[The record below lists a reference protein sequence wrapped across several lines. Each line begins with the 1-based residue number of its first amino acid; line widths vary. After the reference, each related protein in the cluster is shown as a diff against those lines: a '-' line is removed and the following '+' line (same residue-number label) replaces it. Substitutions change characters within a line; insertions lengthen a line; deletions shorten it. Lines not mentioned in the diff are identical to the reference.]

1 MTDSTR
7 RLLRSALVAVIIAAL
22 MPVIAILVAAFGS
35 AANERVAIGFFIN
48 VVVVLGLQV
57 FMGNS
62 GVTNFGHPAFMG
74 VAAYA
79 FAVLCTPAAIKASTI
94 PAAPFGLA
102 TVTLSPWVGALVA
115 LIVVATF
122 GFVTGLAVVRQSD
135 TPASIVTVALL
146 VIFHS
151 VAINWHSLTRGPRA
165 FYGIPIRTDLIIVT
179 IAAAIAIV
187 VARVFRDSSAGVQ
200 LRASA
205 DDMVAAEATGVR
217 VRSLRL
223 VAWILGAVL
232 IGLGGVLLAAYVGT
246 LSVNGFFYFP
256 AVFLVL
262 SMLLLGGVGSV
273 SGGITGAIV
282 ITVANEVMRYL
293 ENGPT
298 VGPWTLPRVFGLPA
312 LFQGLTIILVM
323 KFRPEGI
330 LGDREIDEWLLR
342 ARARLRRGR
351 IKMGG

>member
-1 MTDSTR
+1 MTGSTQ
-7 RLLRSALVAVIIAAL
+7 RLLRSALMAVVIAAL
-22 MPVIAILVAAFGS
+22 MPVIAVLVAAFGS

-48 VVVVLGLQV
+48 VVVVMGLQV

-62 GVTNFGHPAFMG
+62 GVTNFSSPAFMG
-74 VAAYA
+74 VAAYV
-79 FAVLCTPAAIKASTI
+79 FAVLCTPTVIKATTI
-94 PAAPFGLA
+94 PAAPFDLA
-102 TVTLSPWVGALVA
+102 TLTMSPWAGAVVA
-115 LIVVATF
+115 LIVVAVF
-122 GFVTGLAVVRQSD
+122 ALVTGLAVVRQSD

-179 IAAAIAIV
+179 VAAAVAVV
-187 VARVFRDSSAGVQ
+187 VARVFRDSTAGVQ

-205 DDMVAAEATGVR
+205 DDLVAAEASGVR

-223 VAWILGAVL
+223 VAWILGSVL

-298 VGPWTLPRVFGLPA
+298 VGAWTLPRVFGLTA

-351 IKMGG
+351 VKMGG